1 MWSSVFVYKK
11 KQKSFEKSES
21 FRGLT
26 KKVKSVK
33 AVKTDSVR
41 AAAIRTVSGSWKIHI
56 DAIR

>member
-1 MWSSVFVYKK
+1 MELRICL
-11 KQKSFEKSES
+11 QKETEEFLEKSES